1 MRDYVMSNEF
11 ETVEEYLAR
20 GGKVSRSEV
29 LGGYEEITEEY
40 SVYEAEVSGNHKRL
54 DTLVGAIEAAGKR
67 EWAVSEGIIL

>member
-1 MRDYVMSNEF
+1 MREYIMSKRI

-20 GGKVSRSEV
+20 GGKVTRSGV
-29 LGGYEEITEEY
+29 LGGYKDITEEY
-40 SVYEAEVSGNHKRL
+40 TVYEAEESGNHKRL